1 MDSNKIVSKDE
12 WAAARRS
19 LLKKEKEFT
28 RLRDELS
35 AEQRSLP
42 WTRVDK
48 NYVFEGPAGKV
59 TLLDLFQHRSQLFLK
74 HFMMGPGAQ
83 HQCVGCTLEV
93 DHLEGILTHLER
105 HDVSYVAVARAPIG
119 EIETVRK
126 RNGWRFPWVSS
137 YESEFNYDFNVSFTR
152 DQVAS
157 GRAVYNFQQ
166 AHDWAAGLEDLSGDS
181 VFYKDDSGQIF
192 HTYSTFGRG
201 GEQFLGIYGFLD
213 VTPKGRNEPGPNHS
227 MGDWVRP
234 KDMYEKG
241 GTVEPNGRYHSPT
254 CSCAMHEGISAVQ

>member
-1 MDSNKIVSKDE
+1 MELNKIVSKDE
-12 WAAARRS
+12 WTAARRS
-19 LLKKEKEFT
+19 LLSKEKEFT

-35 AEQRSLP
+35 AEQRGLP
-42 WTRVDK
+42 WTKVAK
-48 NYVFEGPAGKV
+48 NYVFEGPEGKV
-59 TLLDLFQHRSQLFLK
+59 TLSDLFQNRSQLFLK

-93 DHLEGILTHLER
+93 DHLEGILTHLEH

-119 EIETVRK
+119 EIEAVRK

-137 YESEFNYDFNVSFTR
+137 YESDFNYDFNVSFTR

-157 GRAVYNFQQ
+157 GQALYNFQQ
-166 AHDWAAGLEDLSGDS
+166 APDWAGGLEDLSGDS
-181 VFYKDDSGQIF
+181 IFYKDDSGQVF

-213 VTPKGRNEPGPNHS
+213 VTPKGRNETGPYHS
-227 MGDWVRP
+227 MGDWARP
-234 KDMYEKG
+234 TEMYDQG
-241 GTVEPNGRYHSPT
+241 GTVEPNGRYHAPT
-254 CSCAMHEGISAVQ
+254 CSCAMHEGIGAVQ